1 MTAAVMSLFLQK
13 RAEELI
19 FHHLVQRR
27 KQVWS
32 IQMTV
37 RRCLR
42 RRSAKIMT
50 KQSLTTL
57 MSFSH
62 SHRFRNRCQWRHGL
76 HLSPWRQVLWWILK
90 NTGRKIKGWYHFTDF
105 VFRSCRRLSV
115 LQELNEENDFSPI
128 DKVKIDY
135 EYHEKHWVFQG
146 ELSENSSWSLI
157 NPKSKNISS
166 QKPRQLSDSSLE
178 TRKKKGEV

>member
-1 MTAAVMSLFLQK
+1 MTAAVMFLFLQK

-42 RRSAKIMT
+42 RMSAMIMT
-50 KQSLTTL
+50 RQSLTTL

-62 SHRFRNRCQWRHGL
+62 SHRFRNHCHWRHGL

-90 NTGRKIKGWYHFTDF
+90 NLGRKIRVLYHFIEF

-115 LQELNEENDFSPI
+115 LHELNEENDLSPI
-128 DKVKIDY
+128 DMVKIDY
-135 EYHEKHWVFQG
+135 ECYEKHRVFQG
-146 ELSENSSWSLI
+146 ELSENSSWSLL
-157 NPKSKNISS
+157 NPKSKNIRS
-166 QKPRQLSDSSLE
+166 QRPRQLSDSSLE